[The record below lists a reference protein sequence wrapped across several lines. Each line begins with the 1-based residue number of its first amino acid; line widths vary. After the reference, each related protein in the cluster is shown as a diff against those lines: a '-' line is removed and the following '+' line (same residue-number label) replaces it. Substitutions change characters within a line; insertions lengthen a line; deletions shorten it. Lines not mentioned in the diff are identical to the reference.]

1 MMSKKTQHSELVEN
15 EAFPKKAK
23 LDEWKMAGPNILIT
37 GTPGVGKSALCDA
50 LKKKDPEGIQCI
62 NIGKFARDNDFLGV
76 YDEVYQ
82 CHELDEDKIIDELE
96 GTMQR
101 IPQEKIITSTYKFK
115 RLHKTVLIDHQV
127 TDFFPERWFDIV
139 FVLRTDNTTLYDRL
153 GEKGRGYS
161 GKKLQDNIECE
172 IFQTVLDEAKES
184 YSEEIVHELPSNNEK
199 DLTQNVDRI
208 LSWISQWLIDNS

>member
-1 MMSKKTQHSELVEN
+1 MSKKTQHSELVEN

-101 IPQEKIITSTYKFK
+101 QVYKRAYQQLKTS
-115 RLHKTVLIDHQV
+115 
-127 TDFFPERWFDIV
+127 PEREKQCLCQQEGQV
-139 FVLRTDNTTLYDRL
+139 HLSPARL
-153 GEKGRGYS
+153 FRPH
-161 GKKLQDNIECE
+161 
-172 IFQTVLDEAKES
+172 FF
-184 YSEEIVHELPSNNEK
+184 LP
-199 DLTQNVDRI
+199 L
-208 LSWISQWLIDNS
+208 LACC

>member
-1 MMSKKTQHSELVEN
+1 MSRKTQENDLLEDQVPSKKVKVDEE
-15 EAFPKKAK
+15 KAI
-23 LDEWKMAGPNILIT
+23 GPNILIT
-37 GTPGVGKSALCDA
+37 GTPGVGKSALCRA
-50 LKKKDPEGIQCI
+50 LTDKNPAGIQWI
-62 NIGKFARDNDFLGV
+62 NIGKFAKDNDLLGV
-76 YDEVYQ
+76 YDDVYQ

-96 GTMQR
+96 DTMER
-101 IPQEKIITSTYKFK
+101 IPKDKLVTNTSDRK

-172 IFQTVLDEAKES
+172 IFQTVLDEAKEC
-184 YSEEIVHELPSNNEK
+184 YPEEIVHELSSNNEK
-199 DLTQNVDRI
+199 DLKQNVDRI
-208 LSWISQWLIDNS
+208 ISWISQWLDDNS